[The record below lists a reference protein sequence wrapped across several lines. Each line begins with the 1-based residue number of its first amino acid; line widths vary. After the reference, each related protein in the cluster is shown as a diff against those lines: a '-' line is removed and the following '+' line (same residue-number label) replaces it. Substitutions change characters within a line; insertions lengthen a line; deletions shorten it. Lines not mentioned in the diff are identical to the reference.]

1 MFVVDT
7 NILIYAADERSG
19 PHTACAGLLS
29 GWRGQSGAWYATW
42 PIIYEFL
49 RVVSHPRLSPQ
60 PWQVS
65 QAWGFVQALLESRGF
80 DLLTETDRHP
90 AVVAEVLGEL
100 PALSGRVLHDAHIA
114 ILMREHGI
122 RRIYTRDR
130 DFRLFPFIEVIDPL
144 A

>member
-7 NILIYAADERSG
+7 NILIYAADESSE
-19 PHTACAGLLS
+19 PHAKCAELVA

-42 PIIYEFL
+42 PIAYEFL

-65 QAWGFVQALLESRGF
+65 RAWGFVQALLESPGF
-80 DLLTETDRHP
+80 DFLTETQRHP
-90 AVVAEVLGEL
+90 AVVAEVLFEL
-100 PALSGRVLHDAHIA
+100 PDLSGSILHDTHTA

-130 DFRLFPFIEVIDPL
+130 GFQRFPFLEVVDPL

>member
-7 NILIYAADERSG
+7 NILIYAADVSSESHG
-19 PHTACAGLLS
+19 ACAGLVAA
-29 GWRGQSGAWYATW
+29 WRRQSGAWYATW

-65 QAWGFVQALLESRGF
+65 QAWGFVEVLLESPGF
-80 DLLTETDRHP
+80 DLLAETHRHP

-100 PALSGRVLHDAHIA
+100 PDLSGSVLHDAHTA

-122 RRIYTRDR
+122 RRIYSRDR
-130 DFRLFPFIEVIDPL
+130 DFRKFPFLEMVDPL